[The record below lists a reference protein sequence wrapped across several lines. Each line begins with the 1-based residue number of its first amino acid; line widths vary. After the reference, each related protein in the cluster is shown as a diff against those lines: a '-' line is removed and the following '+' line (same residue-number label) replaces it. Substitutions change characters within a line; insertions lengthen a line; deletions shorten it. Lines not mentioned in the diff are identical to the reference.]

1 MSAIRILGIV
11 LVVVGAV
18 ILVFGLNASH
28 SFVDQASQTFI
39 GRYTQSTMAYLLIG
53 IAALVAGGLMALVG
67 RR

>member
-1 MSAIRILGIV
+1 MSGIRVLGIV
-11 LVVVGAV
+11 LAVVGAV

-28 SFVDQASQTFI
+28 SLVDQASQTFI
-39 GRYTQSTMAYLLIG
+39 GRYTQSTMTYIIVG